1 MVQSQPKLSG
11 CRLLKVLP
19 LTLVA
24 TTAFLRAEEATVIEH
39 PPIKVVTTIV
49 HPPEGVTHQAPKE
62 GKAVIPLEQALQTA
76 LQVLLIG
83 KETICMLTLSS
94 NTFYM
99 KNRVLFIS
107 ARSRTSGQRHQLS
120 RVNRG

>member
-62 GKAVIPLEQALQTA
+62 GKAVIPLGQALQTA

-94 NTFYM
+94 NTF
-99 KNRVLFIS
+99 I
-107 ARSRTSGQRHQLS
+107 
-120 RVNRG
+120 

>member
-99 KNRVLFIS
+99 KNRVLFTSILIS
-107 ARSRTSGQRHQLS
+107 TSG
-120 RVNRG
+120 RGIS